1 MDTKGTK
8 KRAGLTTRRAFLQ
21 ASGGMAVLGAA
32 SPVHAGARPGRPLA
46 VSGGPPAVT
55 FPADKLEEVLK
66 WPRYGDE
73 EKSAIMAI
81 LDNNKGY
88 DEIPQL
94 EKEFKEYFNVPYV
107 KATMNGTSALLQ
119 LFFALDLPK
128 GSEILAPSYTAWATT
143 APMWIFGYVPR
154 FVDISPRTMTFDV
167 EYAKKCLTSR
177 TKAVLPMHSFGNVS
191 DMDVICDFAKQHGL
205 IVLEDV
211 AQACGATLKGK
222 PLGTWGSIGIFSF
235 QASKILPSLEG
246 GLDLFQTREH
256 YERGISFGNY
266 DLPHSFPKDSPY
278 YKYYGSGFGP
288 KLRIHPLGAALAR
301 RQLPKIAAYNEV
313 VNAQIA
319 RLNERLCQLPGVSQP
334 YTRPDA
340 KRVYWAANKIFIDDK
355 KAGVP
360 LPALLKALRAEGVH
374 ASPGAYD
381 EQHKYPLYSE
391 AKWWHHPVVIPD
403 DLHGTTQVNKLAVN
417 LPIFRAEAPELV
429 EQYAAAF
436 EKVWAHRSDLSQS

>member
-1 MDTKGTK
+1 MDSKGSK

-21 ASGGMAVLGAA
+21 ASGGMAVLGVS
-32 SPVHAGARPGRPLA
+32 SPAPARARGGDPLA
-46 VSGGPPAVT
+46 IAGGPQAVT
-55 FPADKLEEVLK
+55 FPADKTEEILK
-66 WPRYGDE
+66 WPRYGEE
-73 EKSAIMAI
+73 EKSAVVAI
-81 LDNNKGY
+81 LENNRGY
-88 DEIPQL
+88 DEIPAL
-94 EKEFKEYFNVPYV
+94 EREMKEYFKVPYV
-107 KATMNGTSALLQ
+107 KATMNGTSALLS

-154 FVDISPRTMTFDV
+154 FVDISPRSMTFDV

-177 TKAVLPMHSFGNVS
+177 TKAVLPMHSFGNVC
-191 DMDVICDFAKQHGL
+191 DMDEINDFARQHGL
-205 IVLEDV
+205 IVLEDT

-222 PLGTWGSIGIFSF
+222 ALGTWSSIGIFSF

-246 GLDLFQTREH
+246 GLALYQTREH
-256 YERGISFGNY
+256 FERGTAFGNY
-266 DLPHSFPKDSPY
+266 ELPHSFPKDSPY

-288 KLRIHPLGAALAR
+288 KLRIHPLAAAIAR
-301 RQLPKIAAYNEV
+301 RQLPKIAAQNELV
-313 VNAQIA
+313 GAQLG

-340 KRVYWAANKIFIDDK
+340 QRVYWAANKIFIDEK

-360 LPALLKALRAEGVH
+360 IPALIQALRAEGVH
-374 ASPGAYD
+374 ASPGPYD
-381 EQHKYPLYSE
+381 EQHKFPLYAE

-403 DLHGTTQVNKLAVN
+403 DLHGTTQVNKTAVN

-436 EKVWAHRSDLSQS
+436 EKVWAHRSGLPVS